1 MTVFFFFAKTD
12 LHEYADIQSFFLTC
26 TFQGAK
32 KITSFS
38 FSMLQRYKVV
48 RSSEQTAW
56 EGTPQDVGQT
66 NTNTVTDYL
75 CWLCVFFCHESHM
88 STQGVCDSAP
98 VNDRKVHALHSACPC
113 WYGRWMG
120 FLGREGAASF
130 GNEGHRWQLVV
141 HRGLPRAL
149 ALSTYCVLLTGS
161 WCHHGPLA
169 LTARHHVT
177 VGLMVK
183 QCKVRT
189 VNNNKNPALKIGMF
203 SIIRFSLF

>member
-1 MTVFFFFAKTD
+1 MQKKKSRLLASACWRDTK
-12 LHEYADIQSFFLTC
+12 LW
-26 TFQGAK
+26 GA
-32 KITSFS
+32 
-38 FSMLQRYKVV
+38 
-48 RSSEQTAW
+48 QTAW
-56 EGTPQDVGQT
+56 EGTPHVGQT

-130 GNEGHRWQLVV
+130 GSEGHRWQLVV

-189 VNNNKNPALKIGMF
+189 VNNNNKNPALKIGMF